1 MMPGP
6 GIFSSLIDAVK
17 SRYLSGPAGAS
28 LTAGPGS
35 VLDQHN
41 QQIQHLAPMAP
52 VHQTVPPS
60 SGPYPQDLVHPAPY
74 GSRPG
79 EKLIDT
85 TEMTRP
91 LGSGFSGIKRK

>member
-1 MMPGP
+1 MPGP

-17 SRYLSGPAGAS
+17 SRYLSGPPNAPITG
-28 LTAGPGS
+28 GPGS

-41 QQIQHLAPMAP
+41 QQIQRLTPMAP
-52 VHQTVPPS
+52 VHPNVAP